1 MMAWTSIEG
10 ICERKGWIMVN
21 TFLSPSVSLGF
32 PHSLASW
39 RGAGVFSFLGWE
51 NEGKLMDLGVLFF
64 V

>member
-1 MMAWTSIEG
+1 
-10 ICERKGWIMVN
+10 MVN